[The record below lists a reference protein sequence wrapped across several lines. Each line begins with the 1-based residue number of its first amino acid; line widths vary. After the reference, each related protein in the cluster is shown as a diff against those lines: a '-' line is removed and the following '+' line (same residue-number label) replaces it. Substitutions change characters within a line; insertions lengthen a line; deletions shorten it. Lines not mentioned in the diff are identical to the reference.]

1 MSACQA
7 RVSID
12 VRSVQSP
19 AARNAVDRRGRAIFR
34 LPPLL
39 RCHSFQ
45 LGMGDEQENNAN
57 KMRGITI
64 DWSSVVT
71 NAISTLVAAVFVG
84 AAVFMWNSA
93 AEQDKRIQS
102 AVADA
107 ESKLTV
113 TDVKQEEVQKALTEQ
128 IGALRSAIDVQRA
141 EITRLASLLTNRT
154 DSSAVTAVLSPAKI
168 TWDEYLYRGQTNANN
183 LNKQIQEK
191 VQQRSIPR
199 R

>member
-1 MSACQA
+1 
-7 RVSID
+7 
-12 VRSVQSP
+12 
-19 AARNAVDRRGRAIFR
+19 
-34 LPPLL
+34 
-39 RCHSFQ
+39 
-45 LGMGDEQENNAN
+45 MGDEQENNAN

-154 DSSAVTAVLSPAKI
+154 DSSAVTAVLSPAQI